1 MGSIV
6 ETCCI
11 LHNIIVTTRRENCR
25 GTSDLRL
32 SNAETELPTDLVRL
46 SVGNDEESVWRHWRN
61 NVDRTESADDQ
72 ERLRNALIEHIWA
85 KRGGDVEESDGDSF
99 KSNS

>member
-6 ETCCI
+6 ETCRI
-11 LHNIIVTTRRENCR
+11 LYNIIVTARRENYHW
-25 GTSDLRL
+25 TSGLRL
-32 SNAETELPTDLVRL
+32 SNAETELPTDIVRL
-46 SVGNDEESVWRHWRN
+46 SVGNDDESVWRHWRKN
-61 NVDRTESADDQ
+61 FDRTESADDQ